1 MLIFTGADIRQNGQL
16 ISKEAVV
23 YPEKISIWALL
34 NDQTDNY
41 ARTGFFGALRPPIA
55 DAMARSTF
63 QERFRGIAKSRT
75 DYAVPTFV
83 IKSKDF
89 DGPRSPDSTPGKLL
103 PRVEDLTFFP
113 PNFCCFGEA
122 NWYGKINIGH

>member
-1 MLIFTGADIRQNGQL
+1 MRWLAQPFKSDSAASPN
-16 ISKEAVV
+16 
-23 YPEKISIWALL
+23 PE
-34 NDQTDNY
+34 
-41 ARTGFFGALRPPIA
+41 PITA
-55 DAMARSTF
+55 A
-63 QERFRGIAKSRT
+63 
-75 DYAVPTFV
+75 PTFV

-122 NWYGKINIGH
+122 NWYGKINIGY